1 MFNSVVGDFSL
12 PPLIEKAMGKCR
24 MPLDAYDM
32 KPEGMIAYL
41 RYNGWHF
48 NKKACEWA
56 VAQMRKYNP
65 VTKKDEEVEYMD
77 KDKVESI
84 LTKQGVT
91 LENNVGY
98 DHVYVANMVKA
109 DFYKSSIEDEA
120 HIALFVKDMVDDTD
134 QKDGFIF
141 NRFYAD
147 CNHNGIGIP
156 WDDIL

>member
-1 MFNSVVGDFSL
+1 
-12 PPLIEKAMGKCR
+12 MGKCR

-48 NKKACEWA
+48 
-56 VAQMRKYNP
+56 
-65 VTKKDEEVEYMD
+65 TKKDEEVEYMD

-120 HIALFVKDMVDDTD
+120 HMALFVKDMVDDTD

>member
-1 MFNSVVGDFSL
+1 
-12 PPLIEKAMGKCR
+12 

-56 VAQMRKYNP
+56 VSQMRKYNP

-120 HIALFVKDMVDDTD
+120 HMALFVKDMVDDTD

-141 NRFYAD
+141 TDSMLIATIMVSAFHGMIFYD
-147 CNHNGIGIP
+147 KSR
-156 WDDIL
+156 DISREV